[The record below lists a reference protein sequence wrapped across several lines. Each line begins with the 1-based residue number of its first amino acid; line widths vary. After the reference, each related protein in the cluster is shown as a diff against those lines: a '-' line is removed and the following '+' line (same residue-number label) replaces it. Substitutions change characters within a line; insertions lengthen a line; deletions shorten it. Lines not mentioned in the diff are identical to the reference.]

1 MRAGADEFSA
11 KTCEDSI
18 YIADD
23 RCKDEDVMATAIS
36 VLLIMKSVHVRKR
49 ACLRM
54 LVVRIKTSFDARTN
68 RRR

>member
-1 MRAGADEFSA
+1 MTAARMKMCCCKDE
-11 KTCEDSI
+11 
-18 YIADD
+18 ADD
-23 RCKDEDVMATAIS
+23 RCKDEDVMATATS
-36 VLLIMKSVHVRKR
+36 VLLMMKSVHVRKR